1 MIPSFQSPS
10 FQSPSFQSPSFHA
23 PSFHAPSFHSTRPS
37 HGPNP
42 LARLAIVALILLIAG
57 CGFKLRGAANIPF
70 ETMAVT
76 GAENTPFAVELRR
89 NILANRTVRIVDDPK
104 LAQGILQITG
114 ISQERRILSLSGA
127 GRVREF
133 QLVYRVSFRVHDGKG
148 REFMPTSE
156 VVLRRDITYDDS
168 QVLAKEQ
175 EEILLVR
182 DMQTDAVQQL
192 MRRLATVRLAAS

>member
-1 MIPSFQSPS
+1 MNSPVDRR
-10 FQSPSFQSPSFHA
+10 
-23 PSFHAPSFHSTRPS
+23 T
-37 HGPNP
+37 
-42 LARLAIVALILLIAG
+42 LVCRLAIGMLATSAAG

-70 ETMAVT
+70 EVMAVS
-76 GAENTPFAVELRR
+76 GAENTPFGIQLRR
-89 NILANRTVRIVDDPK
+89 SLLANGNVRIVDDPK
-104 LAQGILQITG
+104 QAQAILQVTG

-148 REFMPTSE
+148 REFMPTNE
-156 VVLRRDITYDDS
+156 VSLRRDITFNDS

-182 DMQTDAVQQL
+182 DMQNDAVQQVL
-192 MRRLATVRLAAS
+192 RRLSTVRVAAS